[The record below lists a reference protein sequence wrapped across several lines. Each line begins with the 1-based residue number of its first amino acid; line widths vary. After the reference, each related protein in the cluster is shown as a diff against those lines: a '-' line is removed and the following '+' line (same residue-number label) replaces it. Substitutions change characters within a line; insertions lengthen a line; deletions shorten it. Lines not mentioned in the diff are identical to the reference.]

1 MAPAAI
7 PQIVEEKGW
16 YFLPACGM
24 IKRTPSNNTGPYPL
38 IELQIRRKP
47 MTFLQSILLGL
58 IQGVAEFLPIS
69 SSGHLAIAQNLLNI
83 NAEVPAFYDV
93 LLHLGTLVAVFVA
106 YWQDICDMVREFFC
120 GIGDLVH
127 HSTPTPVPPARR
139 LILLIIL
146 GTLPL
151 FAILPIK
158 DTVEGLKN
166 SMVFIGA
173 ALIVTGFLLFFSD
186 RARKG
191 RKDARSATVLDVLVV
206 GVSQAIAT
214 VPGISRSGTTITA
227 GCFVGF
233 DRKFAVRFSFL
244 LSIPA
249 VLGANILSL
258 KDALTGGV
266 DWSQLPVYLAGV
278 VVAAVSGYLCIRLL
292 KMIADKG
299 RFGAFAY
306 YCWAAGLATLILN
319 AVK

>member
-1 MAPAAI
+1 
-7 PQIVEEKGW
+7 
-16 YFLPACGM
+16 
-24 IKRTPSNNTGPYPL
+24 
-38 IELQIRRKP
+38 

-120 GIGDLVH
+120 GISDLVH

-158 DTVEGLKN
+158 DTVEGLKS

-186 RARKG
+186 RVKKG
-191 RKDARSATVLDVLVV
+191 RKKERHGPRHFPLRHDHHHRLLRGLRAEVCRALLLPAVHPRRAGCQHPQSEGCPHRRRGLEPTA
-206 GVSQAIAT
+206 GVS
-214 VPGISRSGTTITA
+214 GGRGG
-227 GCFVGF
+227 GC
-233 DRKFAVRFSFL
+233 RLR
-244 LSIPA
+244 
-249 VLGANILSL
+249 
-258 KDALTGGV
+258 
-266 DWSQLPVYLAGV
+266 LPVHPPAEDD
-278 VVAAVSGYLCIRLL
+278 C
-292 KMIADKG
+292 
-299 RFGAFAY
+299 
-306 YCWAAGLATLILN
+306 
-319 AVK
+319 